1 MRKSETRFNLMSSF
15 LIKYIPEVGYLFQW
29 IQNIYFKP
37 TLLVSK
43 SCSRNLSRFFSY
55 CTHCFVQCCHD
66 LLFVYACCI
75 VKSFFQSYL
84 DCFSQK
90 EQKNKYRCAA
100 NLKCDLTEILVAV
113 SLSFL
118 SFFFFFYIKQPQT
131 YQEHDQTWL
140 DIITS
145 FM

>member
-1 MRKSETRFNLMSSF
+1 M
-15 LIKYIPEVGYLFQW
+15 GYLFQW
-29 IQNIYFKP
+29 IRNIYFKP

-43 SCSRNLSRFFSY
+43 LCSRNLSRFFSY

-118 SFFFFFYIKQPQT
+118 SFFFFFTLNSLKNLSRAWSDLT
-131 YQEHDQTWL
+131 WHNYQLHVSEVYSRVL
-140 DIITS
+140 
-145 FM
+145 